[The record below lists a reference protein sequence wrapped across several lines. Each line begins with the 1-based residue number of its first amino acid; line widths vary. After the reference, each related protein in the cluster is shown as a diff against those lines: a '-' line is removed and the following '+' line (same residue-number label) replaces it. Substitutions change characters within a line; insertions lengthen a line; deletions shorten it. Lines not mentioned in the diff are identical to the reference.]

1 MIRLLRPPRINQQ
14 KCFLEKC
21 IFCIFCIFYAFNYA
35 ALFFWYSFTLDWY
48 FGLIRGES
56 SARHLRKCPAIS
68 CCPVQQAVVVG
79 CTYSALFMSV
89 LGQSAVKWTKEMFRG
104 RKLGIIK
111 TRTSR
116 RVNFCTTTWKR
127 IALPL
132 ELLYHVVCYVVSFP
146 WVEKLAASA

>member
-1 MIRLLRPPRINQQ
+1 MGQHPVIGGPTSQIHFMNMNH
-14 KCFLEKC
+14 
-21 IFCIFCIFYAFNYA
+21 IFAECWSCQAIPLHVEVLKN
-35 ALFFWYSFTLDWY
+35 TLIKIMNIYFGY

-89 LGQSAVKWTKEMFRG
+89 LGQSAVKWNKEMFRG

-116 RVNFCTTTWKR
+116 RVNFCTTT
-127 IALPL
+127 
-132 ELLYHVVCYVVSFP
+132 
-146 WVEKLAASA
+146 